1 MLRTHT
7 CGELDKKDAGKKAAL
22 CGWVD
27 SVRIGGKIGFLDLRD
42 RYGKTQ
48 VFLNKDLA
56 HKFRNLNKEDILQIT
71 GEVKAR
77 PENQVKE
84 KGTGEIELSAE
95 EISILK
101 KIPALPLDLG
111 GEIESTEETRLKYRY
126 LDLRRTEM
134 QQSLEIR
141 HRLIKAIF
149 DYLDGQGFLHLET
162 PILAK
167 STPEG
172 ARDYLVPSRTFP
184 GNFFALPQSPQ
195 TFKQLLMVSGYDR
208 YFQIARCFRDED
220 LRADRQPEFTQ
231 LDLEMSFIGEEDVYA
246 LNEGLMKFVFKQ
258 VLGEELKIP
267 FPRISY
273 AEAIK
278 KYKTDKPDLRK
289 ETGQK
294 FAFAWIVDFPMFEF
308 SETENRLVSM
318 HHPFTCPHLDDLKF
332 LDNNKEKM
340 RSRAYDLVLNG
351 YELGGGSIRIS
362 DEELQREVFKS
373 LGIGEKEQRQKF
385 GFLLDALRFAP
396 PHGGIAF
403 GIDRWAMILAEKE
416 SIREVIAFPKNKEAK
431 DLMLDTPSEVSREQI
446 QELGISIKKV
456 NKGR

>member
-7 CGELDKKDAGKKAAL
+7 CGELNKKDAGKQVIL

-27 SVRIGGKIGFLDLRD
+27 SVRISGKIGFLDLRD

-56 HKFRNLNKEDILQIT
+56 HDFRNLNKEDILQIK

-77 PENQVKE
+77 PENQIKE
-84 KGTGEIELSAE
+84 KGTGEIELGAQ
-95 EISILK
+95 EITLLK
-101 KIPALPLDLG
+101 KIPALPLDLS

-126 LDLRRTEM
+126 LDLRREEM
-134 QQSLEIR
+134 QQSLLIR
-141 HRLIKAIF
+141 HKLTKAIF
-149 DYLDGQGFLHLET
+149 DYLDQQGFLNLET
-162 PILAK
+162 PVLAK

-231 LDLEMSFIGEEDVYA
+231 LDIEMSFVEEEDIYA
-246 LNEGLMKFVFKQ
+246 LNEGLMKFVFKE
-258 VLGEELKIP
+258 VLGEEIQIP
-267 FPRISY
+267 FPRLSY
-273 AEAIK
+273 AEAMK
-278 KYKTDKPDLRK
+278 KYQTDKPDLRK
-289 ETGQK
+289 ETKQK
-294 FAFAWIVDFPMFEF
+294 FAFVWITNFPMFEF
-308 SETENRLVSM
+308 SETENRFMSM
-318 HHPFTCPHLDDLKF
+318 HHPFTSPDLEEVKF
-332 LDNNKEKM
+332 LQDHKEKVM
-340 RSRAYDLVLNG
+340 SRAYDLVLNG

-362 DEELQREVFKS
+362 DEELQKEVFQA
-373 LGIGEKEQRQKF
+373 LGINEKEQRQKF

-403 GIDRWAMILAEKE
+403 GIDRWAMIIAGKE

-431 DLMLDTPSEVSREQI
+431 D
-446 QELGISIKKV
+446 
-456 NKGR
+456 